1 MVCYLSLMANAF
13 LPPKNS
19 NAKAASYA
27 AGDFEITGYD
37 GDQQLIERL
46 KELGLSPGLK
56 ISLVGR
62 APFFGP
68 LLFRLGAMVLALREE
83 EAACLNLRPL

>member
-1 MVCYLSLMANAF
+1 MKKASV
-13 LPPKNS
+13 PPKG
-19 NAKAASYA
+19 KYI
-27 AGDFEITGYD
+27 AGDFEITGYN

-46 KELGLSPGLK
+46 KELGLSQGLK

-62 APFFGP
+62 APFLGP

-83 EAACLNLRPL
+83 EAACLNLKPL